1 MLKAEKRTAVI
12 IPCYNE
18 ASTIG
23 KVVGDFRRELPEA
36 AIYVFDNNSTDGTA
50 LEAARAGA
58 FVIGEPRQG
67 KGNVVRSMLRKIDA
81 DVYVMVDGDDTYD
94 AGSVHELIAPV
105 MNGVADMTVGDRLSS
120 TYFSE
125 NKRPLHNSGN
135 RLVRWA
141 INSLFASNLCDILSG
156 YRCFNREFA
165 KSIPVMSGGFEIET
179 ELTIFALKNKWTIEE
194 VTVLY
199 RDRPEESVSKLRTI
213 PDGFRIIRKII
224 TLYRDYRPLAF
235 FSLIAAVMLLLAI
248 GFFIPVYIEYL
259 ETGLVARFPTLICC
273 GIVAVMSL
281 MLFCSGLILQ
291 VITNQ
296 NLKLMERLQRL
307 QSGMRP

>member
-58 FVIGEPRQG
+58 FVIGEPRRG

-165 KSIPVMSGGFEIET
+165 KSIPVMSGGS
-179 ELTIFALKNKWTIEE
+179 
-194 VTVLY
+194 
-199 RDRPEESVSKLRTI
+199 RLR
-213 PDGFRIIRKII
+213 R
-224 TLYRDYRPLAF
+224 
-235 FSLIAAVMLLLAI
+235 S
-248 GFFIPVYIEYL
+248 
-259 ETGLVARFPTLICC
+259 
-273 GIVAVMSL
+273 
-281 MLFCSGLILQ
+281 
-291 VITNQ
+291 
-296 NLKLMERLQRL
+296 L
-307 QSGMRP
+307 QSSRCRTSGQ